1 MIPSI
6 FQKILLPMKPQS
18 CRLAP
23 SNSHI
28 KYEGGNVLF
37 IILIAVALFAA
48 LSFAVT
54 QSMRSSGGKNSNAS
68 SEKNQ
73 LLVDQ
78 LSQYS
83 SMVSTAVTRIIL
95 NNSCSLN
102 TINFGTPLWQDNTA
116 YDLGNLTPPTK
127 VCDVFNINGGGVIFQ
142 APPFEALNVSG
153 KEYGFTG
160 HIALT
165 DVGTAANE
173 LLMVVEVNKDI
184 CIRAN
189 EQDRVTSGGANP
201 PVLGN
206 AASRF
211 ETPLPANKAFGRY
224 DIDNGN
230 NRFPAGFS
238 LGDSSTP
245 EFKGHK
251 MGCYETNTGSG
262 IYVFFQVVIER

>member
-1 MIPSI
+1 MIP
-6 FQKILLPMKPQS
+6 QNCPQALP
-18 CRLAP
+18 
-23 SNSHI
+23 NSHS
-28 KYEGGNVLF
+28 KYQAGNVLF

-54 QSMRSSGGKNSNAS
+54 QSMRSGGGKNSSAS
-68 SEKNQ
+68 GEKNQ

-83 SMVSTAVTRIIL
+83 SMVATAVTRIIL

-116 YDLGNLTPPTK
+116 YDLCNLAPATK
-127 VCDVFNINGGGVIFQ
+127 ICDIFDINGGGVVFQ
-142 APPFEALNVSG
+142 APPFEVLGANG

-160 HIALT
+160 HIAIT
-165 DVGTAANE
+165 DVGTTANE
-173 LLMVVEVNKDI
+173 LLMVAEVNKDI

-211 ETPLPANKAFGRY
+211 ETPLPASKAFGRN

-230 NRFPAGFS
+230 NRFPAGYI
-238 LGDSSTP
+238 LGDNGTP

-251 MGCYETNTGSG
+251 MGCYETSSGSG
-262 IYVFFQVVIER
+262 IYVFFQVLVER